1 MVDII
6 EENSALLITVQE
18 ISCALL
24 NLVECYTISHR
35 YMFKVREEN
44 LPVFIYR
51 YFCLL
56 FTKNSSYDTV
66 KSYAVIKK
74 EFSPHFLLRSKQ
86 KTKLT
91 RIKNIDQLNQLN
103 CGW

>member
-6 EENSALLITVQE
+6 EENSALLISVQE
-18 ISCALL
+18 ISCAFFNLL
-24 NLVECYTISHR
+24 EGYTISHR
-35 YMFKVREEN
+35 YMFKVREKN

-56 FTKNSSYDTV
+56 FTKNTYYDTV
-66 KSYAVIKK
+66 KSSAVIKK

-86 KTKLT
+86 KTELT
-91 RIKNIDQLNQLN
+91 RLNNIDQLN